1 MNVYEIQ
8 IECCLKH
15 CCFFMEEDTN
25 QKIQSFCH
33 DFLCE
38 ISNWWHNSLSKCV
51 KRKKITEKKSAA

>member
-38 ISNWWHNSLSKCV
+38 ISN
-51 KRKKITEKKSAA
+51 